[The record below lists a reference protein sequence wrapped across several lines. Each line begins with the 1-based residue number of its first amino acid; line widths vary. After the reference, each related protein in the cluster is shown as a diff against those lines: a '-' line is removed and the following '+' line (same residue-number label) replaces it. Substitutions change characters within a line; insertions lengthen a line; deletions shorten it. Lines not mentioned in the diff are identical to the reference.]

1 KGLAELL
8 ALRPVT
14 YKSKQKNDGK
24 RLFAGFVAE
33 EVHAAGLPEFVM
45 YDDDGEPDA
54 LHYGQMI
61 VLAVRAIQ
69 QLTAR
74 VPELEAR

>member
-1 KGLAELL
+1 
-8 ALRPVT
+8 
-14 YKSKQKNDGK
+14 
-24 RLFAGFVAE
+24 
-33 EVHAAGLPEFVM
+33 M

-74 VPELEAR
+74 VAELEAK